1 LQRFTKTYKENHVEY
16 ISIFKDLQK
25 LIKQTTL
32 TNKTPFSKI
41 YKDLQNK
48 PENKLE
54 KSFMFSS
61 QIIFPK

>member
-32 TNKTPFSKI
+32 KNKTPFSKI

-48 PENKLE
+48 RETKLE

>member
-1 LQRFTKTYKENHVEY
+1 MQIFTKTYKENQVEY

-25 LIKQTTL
+25 IIKQTTL
-32 TNKTPFSKI
+32 TNKTPFPKI

-48 PENKLE
+48 RETKLE

>member
-1 LQRFTKTYKENHVEY
+1 MKIFTKTYKENHAKY

-25 LIKQTTL
+25 LIEKTTL

-48 PENKLE
+48 QETKLE

>member
-32 TNKTPFSKI
+32 NDINGYNDIAIICI
-41 YKDLQNK
+41 YFIQQNSI
-48 PENKLE
+48 PTIVG
-54 KSFMFSS
+54 
-61 QIIFPK
+61 IITRH